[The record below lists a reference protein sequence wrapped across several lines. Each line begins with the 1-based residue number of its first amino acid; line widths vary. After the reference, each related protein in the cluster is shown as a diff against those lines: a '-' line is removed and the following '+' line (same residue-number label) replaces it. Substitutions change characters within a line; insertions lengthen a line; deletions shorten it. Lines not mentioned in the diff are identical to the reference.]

1 MPHLWTNS
9 TRALAAVT
17 AAGLA
22 AAALAGC
29 SSAKRHASAPAAPP
43 HPATSA
49 PSARHVLVLR
59 VTRAPWHLPA
69 PISREVVLADGLSL
83 LMAGGLKA
91 GGASS
96 AAVVRLNPST
106 GAANQVASLAS
117 PTHDAGG
124 AALDG
129 RDVIFG
135 GGSAVSV
142 ATVQAFS
149 PGARAT
155 VIGRLPRPRSDL
167 GSVAAGGVAY
177 VAGGYD
183 GVAMARSVLAT
194 RDGRSFT
201 AVANLPIAVRY
212 AALAVVGHNLWLFG
226 GEKGGTPV
234 SAIQRVDLSTHTAT
248 VAGHLPAPVGEATAV
263 VIDGHVYIAGGRTK
277 SGAVTSRVLSFDPV
291 AVKAKTVAHLPVPA
305 ADSGG
310 AVLGGTGYLLG
321 GETPG
326 TTARVTQLRLETVTV
341 ARQVSHVPPFTGRL
355 LIADRGNNRLIL
367 VNTKH
372 QVLWSYPGKSAP
384 PPRGGFYF
392 PDDAFFVRHGTGII
406 SNQEDNHSIVQI
418 AFPSGRVI
426 WQYGHPKVAGSRAG
440 YLDQPDDAFLL
451 KDGKV
456 AVADALNC
464 RVLFISASRRPV
476 GQIGTTKRCV
486 HAPPRFLGYP
496 NGDTPLANGDFLISE
511 IHGSWVS
518 EYTPSG
524 HLVWTVHL
532 DIAYPSDPQQLGP
545 DRYLI
550 ADYAM
555 PGGLYEFTRTGR
567 ILWRY
572 RFRSGSRMLDHPSLA
587 ERLPSGYICVNDD
600 YRHRVVIIDPRTDRI
615 VWQYGRTDH
624 AGTGPDRL
632 NTPDG
637 FDLLTPG
644 GATPTHP
651 QTG

>member
-9 TRALAAVT
+9 NRALAAVT

-29 SSAKRHASAPAAPP
+29 SAAKHHASAPDTP

-49 PSARHVLVLR
+49 PGTRHVLVLR

-69 PISREVVLADGLSL
+69 PISREVVLADGSSL
-83 LMAGGLKA
+83 LMAGGLQA
-91 GGASS
+91 SGASS

-124 AALDG
+124 AALAG
-129 RDVIFG
+129 RDVLFG

-142 ATVQAFS
+142 ATVQAFA

-167 GSVAAGGVAY
+167 GSVTAGGVAY

-183 GVAMARSVLAT
+183 GVAPARSVLAT
-194 RDGRSFT
+194 RDGHTFT
-201 AVANLPIAVRY
+201 AVANLPVPVRY
-212 AALAVVGHNLWLFG
+212 PALAVAGQDLWLFG
-226 GEKGGTPV
+226 GEQGGTPV
-234 SAIQRVDLSTHTAT
+234 NTIQRVDLSAHTAT
-248 VAGHLPAPVGEATAV
+248 VAGHLPAPVGEATAIV
-263 VIDGHVYIAGGRTK
+263 LDGHVYIAGGRTR
-277 SGAVTSRVLSFDPV
+277 SGGVTSRVLSFDPV
-291 AVKAKTVAHLPVPA
+291 TVKAKTVAHLPAPA

-326 TTARVTQLRLETVTV
+326 ATARVTELRLEMV
-341 ARQVSHVPPFTGRL
+341 AVAQQAASVAPFTGRL
-355 LIADRGNNRLIL
+355 LIADRGNDRLIL
-367 VNTKH
+367 VNTNH
-372 QVLWSYPGKSAP
+372 QVLWTYPSKSAP

-418 AFPSGRVI
+418 AFPSGRVV
-426 WQYGHPKVAGSRAG
+426 WQYGHPKVAGSG
-440 YLDQPDDAFLL
+440 PGFLDQPDDAFLL
-451 KDGKV
+451 KDGRV

-464 RVLFISASRRPV
+464 RVLFIGADRRPES
-476 GQIGTTKRCV
+476 QIGTTKRCV
-486 HAPPRFLGYP
+486 HAPPSSLGYP

-524 HLVWTVHL
+524 RLIWTVHL
-532 DIAYPSDPQQLGP
+532 NISYPSDPQQLGP

-550 ADYAM
+550 ADYAR
-555 PGGLYEFTRTGR
+555 PGGLYVFTHTGR
-567 ILWRY
+567 ILWSY

-587 ERLPSGYICVNDD
+587 EQLPNGFICVNDD
-600 YRHRVVIIDPRTDRI
+600 YRHRVVIIDPKTDKI
-615 VWQYGRTDH
+615 VWQYGRTDR

-637 FDLLTPG
+637 FDLLIAG
-644 GATPTHP
+644 GITPTHP